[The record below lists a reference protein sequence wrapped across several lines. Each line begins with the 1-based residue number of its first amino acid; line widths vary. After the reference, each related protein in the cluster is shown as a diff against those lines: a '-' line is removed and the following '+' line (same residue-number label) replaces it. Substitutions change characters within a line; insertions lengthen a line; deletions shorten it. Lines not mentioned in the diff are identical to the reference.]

1 MKSLKII
8 AYEVR
13 PDEQEEFQVL
23 SAELGVE
30 LILCQDVPSKE
41 NAELAADC
49 TGVSILGQGT
59 IDAGLLDLWHQQG
72 VRFLSTRTIGYDHID
87 LEYAKKRGIRVC
99 NARYAPNGVA
109 EFTIMLMLM
118 SIRNCKQ
125 AMWRSKVNDFSL
137 SGLKGRE
144 LKDLTVG
151 VLGVGQIGQKVI
163 ELLAGFGCRIL
174 AWNRSEKEAVKR
186 YATGPV
192 EVLP

>member
-1 MKSLKII
+1 MGTEASATLQGGGIVKSLKII

-30 LILCQDVPSKE
+30 LILCQDVPSRE
-41 NAELAADC
+41 NAGLAADC
-49 TGVSILGQGT
+49 AGVSILGQGT

-118 SIRNCKQ
+118 SIRYCKQ
-125 AMWRSKVNDFSL
+125 AM
-137 SGLKGRE
+137 
-144 LKDLTVG
+144 
-151 VLGVGQIGQKVI
+151 
-163 ELLAGFGCRIL
+163 
-174 AWNRSEKEAVKR
+174 
-186 YATGPV
+186 
-192 EVLP
+192 